1 MTEGKSRFRLRLPR
15 SLDEK
20 MLYMI
25 LLSFLCAALVYFAAY
40 GLGSY
45 ALKELYMSSEARSA
59 RLAEIYSEFYEFIT
73 DNQIKGTDTEA
84 VAHWTREHPYVTILI
99 YENEEAN
106 RTGNRTPT
114 PYAGMGS
121 GERLQYNSQY
131 GRLYPMRFA
140 DGTYRIAIG
149 DSSNVREDNINRV
162 IAVVLGSVAFFTIMF
177 WYIRRLTNRI
187 IRLSKEADDIGSGDL
202 EAPITV
208 QGEDELAMLA
218 GEMDSMRK
226 SVIERMGN
234 ERRAWEANSE
244 LITAISHD
252 IRTPMTA
259 LIGYLGLLNE
269 GSFENTEKEK
279 QFISSAY
286 DKAMELKDLTDE
298 LFKYFLVFGRAEL
311 QMDREEYD
319 GRLLLEQ
326 LLGET
331 EFDLTDAGFT
341 VQRIE
346 FEGECTV
353 RTDPLYIKRVVDN
366 LISNAKKYA
375 DRGQTLLIVSELKD
389 GKLSVSMSNAVA
401 KDGPRV
407 ESTKIGLR
415 TCEKIMDAMGGSFTT
430 HLENERFTAEFV
442 LPAEEVQ
449 ATGIRQ

>member
-1 MTEGKSRFRLRLPR
+1 
-15 SLDEK
+15 

-162 IAVVLGSVAFFTIMF
+162 IAVVLGSLAFFTIMF

-442 LPAEEVQ
+442 LPAEEV
-449 ATGIRQ
+449 

>member
-59 RLAEIYSEFYEFIT
+59 RLAEIYSEFYEFVT

-442 LPAEEVQ
+442 LPAEEV
-449 ATGIRQ
+449 

>member
-1 MTEGKSRFRLRLPR
+1 
-15 SLDEK
+15 

>member
-1 MTEGKSRFRLRLPR
+1 
-15 SLDEK
+15 

-140 DGTYRIAIG
+140 DGSYRIAIG

-162 IAVVLGSVAFFTIMF
+162 IAVVLGSLAFFTIMF

-259 LIGYLGLLNE
+259 LLGYLGLLNE
-269 GSFENTEKEK
+269 GSFEDTEKEK

-311 QMDREEYD
+311 QMDREDYD

-326 LLGET
+326 LLGEA

-415 TCEKIMDAMGGSFTT
+415 TCEKILDAMGGSFTT

>member
-442 LPAEEVQ
+442 LPAEEV
-449 ATGIRQ
+449 

>member
-1 MTEGKSRFRLRLPR
+1 
-15 SLDEK
+15 

-59 RLAEIYSEFYEFIT
+59 RLAEIYSEFYEFVT

-140 DGTYRIAIG
+140 DGSYRIAIG

-442 LPAEEVQ
+442 LPAEEIV
-449 ATGIRQ
+449 

>member
-59 RLAEIYSEFYEFIT
+59 RLAEIYSEFYEFVT

-140 DGTYRIAIG
+140 DGSYRIAIG

-442 LPAEEVQ
+442 LPAEEV
-449 ATGIRQ
+449 